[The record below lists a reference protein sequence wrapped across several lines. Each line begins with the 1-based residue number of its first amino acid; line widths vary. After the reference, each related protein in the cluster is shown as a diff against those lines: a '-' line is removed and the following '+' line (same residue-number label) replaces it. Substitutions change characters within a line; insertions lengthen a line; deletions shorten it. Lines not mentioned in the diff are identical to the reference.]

1 MVSLTQSLQKTFS
14 RRKPSGQIFQKY
26 IRIRTI
32 HLGMILLVMALPLG
46 GIYFLHFYENEL
58 VRQTQ
63 AELISQASFA
73 SSMYLH
79 ELKEQAKTE
88 QVKLDQL
95 AGKQTIPQIQQEFWR
110 DTLHPVPAILDL
122 SKDPVLPVRP
132 TPQKTL
138 LNAHPVAQRA
148 GEVLS
153 DIIKTAQGTTLS
165 GVKILDAQGVEVSGQ
180 SEQGAYFGE
189 IEEIQQALLG
199 EAVSVLRVREI
210 RHYNPKLESISRGAK
225 LNVYVAYPIM
235 ESGKLY
241 GVVYASRTPLDLLK
255 SLYNKRGQIVFGSI
269 FLLLTAFGLA
279 LLTSRTI
286 TQPIQRLIR
295 QAHFIQEGDAQGLAP
310 IQKPMTREIAIL
322 SAQLAE
328 MAQVLQ
334 ARSEYIR
341 QFAMN
346 VSHEFKTPM
355 TAIQGGIEL
364 LQDHGEEMTQAER
377 ERFLANMAED
387 TQRLKVLV
395 NRLLELAR
403 AETVQPSVSVESD
416 LMLFLPRLKQRYQEK
431 GLVISWQMDLK
442 PSQTKLLIPMAEE
455 ALETVLCNLFDN
467 SLAHHAHALEIEI
480 TQNQGI
486 KMRIQDDGEGVS
498 EANATKLFEMFFT
511 TRRESGGT
519 GMGLSIV
526 KALMEN
532 HQGQIRYIQDSSV
545 KGACFELTWASSK

>member
-1 MVSLTQSLQKTFS
+1 MVSLAQSLKKTFS
-14 RRKPSGQIFQKY
+14 RNKPTGQSFQKY

-63 AELISQASFA
+63 AELISQAAFA

-79 ELKEQAKTE
+79 ELKAQAKTE
-88 QVKLDQL
+88 HVTFEQL
-95 AGKQTIPQIQQEFWR
+95 AGKQTISQVQQEFWR
-110 DTLHPVPAILDL
+110 DSLHPVPAILDL

-132 TPQKTL
+132 TPKMTT

-153 DIIKTAQGTTLS
+153 HIIKSAQGTTLS
-165 GVKILDAQGVEVSGQ
+165 GVKILDPQGVEVSGQ
-180 SEQGAYFGE
+180 SELGASFGK
-189 IEEIQQALLG
+189 IEEIQRALLG
-199 EAVSVLRVREI
+199 EPVTVLRSREI

-235 ESGKLY
+235 ENGKLY

-295 QAHFIQEGDAQGLAP
+295 QAQFIQAGDEQGLEP

-328 MAQVLQ
+328 MAQVLK

-364 LQDHGEEMTQAER
+364 LQDHGEEMSKSER
-377 ERFLANMAED
+377 EKFLANMAED
-387 TQRLKVLV
+387 TQRLKLLV

-403 AETVQPSVSVESD
+403 AETVQPLERVESD
-416 LMLFLPRLKQRYQEK
+416 LNVLLPRLKQRYLEK
-431 GLVISWQMDLK
+431 GLTISWQMDLK
-442 PSQTKLLIPMAEE
+442 PNQTQLLIPMAEE
-455 ALETVLCNLFDN
+455 SLETILCNLFEN
-467 SLAHHAHALEIEI
+467 SLAHQARGLEIEI
-480 TQNQGI
+480 TQNPII
-486 KMRIQDDGEGVS
+486 KIKIQDDGEGIS
-498 EANATKLFEMFFT
+498 EANAAKLFEMFFT
-511 TRRESGGT
+511 TRRDLGGT

-526 KALMEN
+526 QALMES
-532 HQGQIRYIQDSSV
+532 HQGQIRYIHDSSV
-545 KGACFELTWASSK
+545 KGACFELTWDRSK